1 MQILSAKRLKTIFN
15 NPNPPIMVI
24 SKEVFDLNSF
34 HEGMRVSDILRKSSL
49 AQFQKLRKFNLIRI
63 NSANQAFLTDK
74 GMIAKKIGV
83 EKYIELEEFEK
94 ELSSTD
100 PKEFQNRKILLIIIM
115 ITIFFVMIG
124 MILNKNALFGIFF

>member
-1 MQILSAKRLKTIFN
+1 
-15 NPNPPIMVI
+15 MVI